1 MIETIKLTKIY
12 INDSKKDGT
21 KFIDKNGNPYKKMTI
36 QTDRHAGYLS
46 DFIFRQDDPKLKW
59 QVGDMVEIIV
69 YQNGDFKNF
78 KLPTQIDR
86 LEARI
91 EVLENIIN
99 DGKLAHDPKAKPNI
113 LGSDEEE
120 IEIKVEDLPF

>member
-1 MIETIKLTKIY
+1 MIEKIKITKIY

-21 KFIDKNGNPYKKMTI
+21 KLVDRNGKPYRKIAI
-36 QTDRHAGYLS
+36 QTDKHAGYLS
-46 DFIFRQDDPKLKW
+46 DFIFKEDDPKLKW
-59 QVGDMVEIIV
+59 QVGDEVEIIA

-78 KLPTQIDR
+78 KLPTETDR
-86 LEARI
+86 LKVRI
-91 EVLENIIN
+91 EVLENLIN
-99 DGKLAHDPKAKPNI
+99 EGRLSYDPKAKPNI